1 KALPFKPSITSP
13 RRGIAGMSRA
23 ELDSAVKAA
32 IMADGKR
39 TAELGLPEA
48 RYDGESKQ
56 AYLEYPNGLIR

>member
-1 KALPFKPSITSP
+1 
-13 RRGIAGMSRA
+13 MSRA